1 MINRRWDDV
10 VTITVW
16 LAFLL
21 VAAGMIAGGFLT
33 VRPRAPLTS
42 HDRSGRFVSVPVRGL
57 RDAEVAGSNP
67 AFPTGRSSRLTST
80 HPHIW
85 V

>member
-33 VRPRAPLTS
+33 VRPRAPLPA
-42 HDRSGRFVSVPVRGL
+42 VQRGL
-57 RDAEVAGSNP
+57 LAHGPVYPQIGHRALENGLYRNATREG
-67 AFPTGRSSRLTST
+67 
-80 HPHIW
+80 
-85 V
+85 